1 MEYYSLIKN
10 NTLSHHGIKDMSWGH
25 RRAEWYPIDKY
36 EAHLRRMGYSDRA
49 IKKKMRKAEKGEA
62 KYQKQL
68 AKKRA
73 KNLEKAQRSK
83 SYALKLK
90 KEKEDII
97 KRGDIEKALERIDD
111 FSNEEL
117 KIIVDRNQ
125 AKINVAKAKTDAMI
139 SKLSTVNEVVQKAT
153 SITSNSVAI
162 YNNVAKVANAFGDYD
177 LPILGQN
184 NNNSN
189 SNNSNN
195 SNQQNQNN
203 KSSNDNLQK
212 EQENRKKKIDKDIE
226 DRIKKMD
233 KAAKKNAKATSKTE
247 PKTEPKTEQKTE
259 PKTEQKTESKTE
271 HWTGTVE
278 DDERKDNSRQDRYWE
293 KASKAAEDIIIDTVW
308 KDVTDANVRKGQE
321 YVTKALPQMNYPLL
335 EMKKK

>member
-36 EAHLRRMGYSDRA
+36 EAHLRRMGYSERA

-68 AKKRA
+68 AKTRA
-73 KNLEKAQRSK
+73 KNLAKAQRSK

-125 AKINVAKAKTDAMI
+125 AKISIAKAKTDAMI

-184 NNNSN
+184 NNNN

-195 SNQQNQNN
+195 SNQQNQNQNN

-247 PKTEPKTEQKTE
+247 P
-259 PKTEQKTESKTE
+259 KTE

>member
-10 NTLSHHGIKDMSWGH
+10 NTLSHHGIKGMSWGN

-36 EAHLRRMGYSDRA
+36 EAHLRSMGYSERA

-68 AKKRA
+68 AKTRA
-73 KNLEKAQRSK
+73 KNLAKAQRSK

-125 AKINVAKAKTDAMI
+125 AKINVAKAKTNAMI
-139 SKLSTVNEVVQKAT
+139 SKLSTVEEVVKKAT

-184 NNNSN
+184 NNSNDSNN

-212 EQENRKKKIDKDIE
+212 EQEKRKKKIDKDIE

-247 PKTEPKTEQKTE
+247 QKTEQKTE
-259 PKTEQKTESKTE
+259 HKTE

-278 DDERKDNSRQDRYWE
+278 DDERKNNNRQGQHWK

-308 KDVTDANVRKGQE
+308 EDVTDANVRKGQE

-335 EMKKK
+335 EDKRK

>member
-10 NTLSHHGIKDMSWGH
+10 NTLSHHGIKGMSWGN

-36 EAHLRRMGYSDRA
+36 EAHLRRMGYSDRV
-49 IKKKMRKAEKGEA
+49 IKKKMHKAEKGEA

-68 AKKRA
+68 AKTRA
-73 KNLEKAQRSK
+73 KNLAKAQRSK

-162 YNNVAKVANAFGDYD
+162 YNNVAKVANAFGDYN

-184 NNNSN
+184 NNN

-203 KSSNDNLQK
+203 KSSNDNLKK
-212 EQENRKKKIDKDIE
+212 EQEDRKKKIDKDIE

-233 KAAKKNAKATSKTE
+233 KAAKKNAKKNAKATSKTE
-247 PKTEPKTEQKTE
+247 P
-259 PKTEQKTESKTE
+259 KTE

-278 DDERKDNSRQDRYWE
+278 DDERKDNDRQKRYWE

-308 KDVTDANVRKGQE
+308 EDVTDANVRKGQE

>member
-10 NTLSHHGIKDMSWGH
+10 NTLSHHGIKGMSWGN

-36 EAHLRRMGYSDRA
+36 EAHLRSMGYSDRV

-68 AKKRA
+68 AKTRA
-73 KNLEKAQRSK
+73 KNLAKAQRSK

-125 AKINVAKAKTDAMI
+125 AKISIAKAKTDAMI
-139 SKLSTVNEVVQKAT
+139 SKLSTVNDVVQKAT

-162 YNNVAKVANAFGDYD
+162 YNNVAKVANAFGDYN

-184 NNNSN
+184 NNN

-233 KAAKKNAKATSKTE
+233 KAAKKNAKKNAKATSKTE
-247 PKTEPKTEQKTE
+247 P
-259 PKTEQKTESKTE
+259 KTE

-278 DDERKDNSRQDRYWE
+278 DDERKNNNRQDQYWE

-308 KDVTDANVRKGQE
+308 EDVTDANVRKGQE

>member
-10 NTLSHHGIKDMSWGH
+10 NTLSHHGIKGMSWGN

-36 EAHLRRMGYSDRA
+36 EAHLRSMGYNERA

-68 AKKRA
+68 AKTRA
-73 KNLEKAQRSK
+73 KNLAKAQRSK

-125 AKINVAKAKTDAMI
+125 AKINIAKAKTDAMI

-162 YNNVAKVANAFGDYD
+162 YNNVAKVANAFGDYN

-184 NNNSN
+184 NNN

-203 KSSNDNLQK
+203 KSSNDNFKK
-212 EQENRKKKIDKDIE
+212 EQEDRKKKIDKDIE

-233 KAAKKNAKATSKTE
+233 KAAKKNAKKNAKATSKTE
-247 PKTEPKTEQKTE
+247 P
-259 PKTEQKTESKTE
+259 KTE

-278 DDERKDNSRQDRYWE
+278 DDERKDNDRQKRYWE

-308 KDVTDANVRKGQE
+308 EDVTDANVRKGQE

>member
-1 MEYYSLIKN
+1 
-10 NTLSHHGIKDMSWGH
+10 MSWGN

-36 EAHLRRMGYSDRA
+36 EAHLRSMGYSDRV

-68 AKKRA
+68 AKTRA
-73 KNLEKAQRSK
+73 KNLAKAQRSK

-162 YNNVAKVANAFGDYD
+162 YNNVAKVANAFGDYN

-184 NNNSN
+184 NNN

-203 KSSNDNLQK
+203 KSSNDNLKK
-212 EQENRKKKIDKDIE
+212 EQEDRKKKIDKDIE

-233 KAAKKNAKATSKTE
+233 KAAKKNAKKNAKATSKTE
-247 PKTEPKTEQKTE
+247 P
-259 PKTEQKTESKTE
+259 KTE

-278 DDERKDNSRQDRYWE
+278 DDERKDNDRQKRYWE

-308 KDVTDANVRKGQE
+308 EDVTDANVRKGQE

>member
-10 NTLSHHGIKDMSWGH
+10 NTLSHHGIKGMSWGN

-36 EAHLRRMGYSDRA
+36 EAHLRSMGYSERA

-68 AKKRA
+68 AKTRA
-73 KNLEKAQRSK
+73 KNLAKAQRSK

-125 AKINVAKAKTDAMI
+125 AKISIAKAKTDAMI
-139 SKLSTVNEVVQKAT
+139 SKLSTVNDVVQKAT

-162 YNNVAKVANAFGDYD
+162 YNNVAKVANAFGDYN

-184 NNNSN
+184 NNNNNNNNNN

-212 EQENRKKKIDKDIE
+212 EQEKRKKKIDKDIE

-233 KAAKKNAKATSKTE
+233 KAAKKNAEKAAKEAAKEASKEAEKNKEQEHYSGDVEGE
-247 PKTEPKTEQKTE
+247 PFTREEYK
-259 PKTEQKTESKTE
+259 
-271 HWTGTVE
+271 
-278 DDERKDNSRQDRYWE
+278 

-308 KDVTDANVRKGQE
+308 EDITNANVRKGQE
-321 YVTKALPQMNYPLL
+321 YVTKAIPQMNYPLL

>member
-10 NTLSHHGIKDMSWGH
+10 NTLSHHGIKGMSWGN

-36 EAHLRRMGYSDRA
+36 EAHLRSMGYSERA

-68 AKKRA
+68 AKTRA
-73 KNLEKAQRSK
+73 KNLAKAQRSK

-125 AKINVAKAKTDAMI
+125 AKISIAKAKTDAMI
-139 SKLSTVNEVVQKAT
+139 SKLSTVNDVVQKAT

-162 YNNVAKVANAFGDYD
+162 YNNVAKVANAFGDYN

-184 NNNSN
+184 NNNNNN

-212 EQENRKKKIDKDIE
+212 EQEKRKKKIDKDIE

-233 KAAKKNAKATSKTE
+233 KAAKKNAEKAAKEAAKEAEKNKESEHYSGDVEGE
-247 PKTEPKTEQKTE
+247 PFTREEYK
-259 PKTEQKTESKTE
+259 
-271 HWTGTVE
+271 
-278 DDERKDNSRQDRYWE
+278 

-335 EMKKK
+335 ETKKK

>member
-10 NTLSHHGIKDMSWGH
+10 NTLSHHGIKGMSWGN

-36 EAHLRRMGYSDRA
+36 EAHLRSMGYSDRV

-68 AKKRA
+68 AKTRA
-73 KNLEKAQRSK
+73 KNLAKAQRSK

-162 YNNVAKVANAFGDYD
+162 YNNVAKVANAFGDYN

-184 NNNSN
+184 NNN

-212 EQENRKKKIDKDIE
+212 EQEKRKKKIDKDIE

-233 KAAKKNAKATSKTE
+233 KAAKKNAKKNAKATSKTE
-247 PKTEPKTEQKTE
+247 Q
-259 PKTEQKTESKTE
+259 KTE

-278 DDERKDNSRQDRYWE
+278 DDERKDNSRQDQYWE

>member
-10 NTLSHHGIKDMSWGH
+10 NTLSHHGIKGMSWGN

-36 EAHLRRMGYSDRA
+36 EAHLRSMGYSDRV

-68 AKKRA
+68 AKTRV
-73 KNLEKAQRSK
+73 KNLAKAQRSK

-125 AKINVAKAKTDAMI
+125 AKINVAKAKTNAMI
-139 SKLSTVNEVVQKAT
+139 SKLSTVEEVVKKAT

-162 YNNVAKVANAFGDYD
+162 YNNVAKVANAFGDYN

-184 NNNSN
+184 NNSNDSNN

-212 EQENRKKKIDKDIE
+212 EQEKRKKKIDKDIE

-247 PKTEPKTEQKTE
+247 QKTE
-259 PKTEQKTESKTE
+259 HKTE

-321 YVTKALPQMNYPLL
+321 YVTKAIPQMNYPLL
-335 EMKKK
+335 ETKKK

>member
-10 NTLSHHGIKDMSWGH
+10 NTLSHHGIKGMSWGN

-36 EAHLRRMGYSDRA
+36 EAHLRSMGYSERA

-68 AKKRA
+68 AKTRA
-73 KNLEKAQRSK
+73 KNLAKVQRSK

-117 KIIVDRNQ
+117 KTIVDRNQ
-125 AKINVAKAKTDAMI
+125 AKISIAKAKTDAMI

-162 YNNVAKVANAFGDYD
+162 YNNVAKVANAFGDYN

-184 NNNSN
+184 NNN

-203 KSSNDNLQK
+203 KSSNDNLKK
-212 EQENRKKKIDKDIE
+212 EQEDRKKKIDKDIE

-233 KAAKKNAKATSKTE
+233 KAAKKNAKKNAKATSKTE
-247 PKTEPKTEQKTE
+247 P
-259 PKTEQKTESKTE
+259 KTE

-278 DDERKDNSRQDRYWE
+278 DDERKDNDRQKRYWE

-308 KDVTDANVRKGQE
+308 EDVTDANVRKGQE

>member
-10 NTLSHHGIKDMSWGH
+10 NTLSHHGIKGMSWGN

-36 EAHLRRMGYSDRA
+36 EAHLRSMGYSDRA

-68 AKKRA
+68 AKTRA
-73 KNLEKAQRSK
+73 KNLAKAQRSK

-125 AKINVAKAKTDAMI
+125 AKISIAKAKTDAMI

-162 YNNVAKVANAFGDYD
+162 YNNVAKVANAFGDYN

-184 NNNSN
+184 N
-189 SNNSNN
+189 NNSNN

-203 KSSNDNLQK
+203 KSSNDNLKK
-212 EQENRKKKIDKDIE
+212 EQEDRKKKIDKDIE

-233 KAAKKNAKATSKTE
+233 KAAKKNAKKNAKATS
-247 PKTEPKTEQKTE
+247 
-259 PKTEQKTESKTE
+259 KTESKTE

-278 DDERKDNSRQDRYWE
+278 DDERKNNNRQGQHWK

>member
-10 NTLSHHGIKDMSWGH
+10 NTLSHHGIKGMSWGN

-36 EAHLRRMGYSDRA
+36 EAHLRSMGYSDRV

-68 AKKRA
+68 AKTRA
-73 KNLEKAQRSK
+73 KNLAKAQRSK

-117 KIIVDRNQ
+117 RIIVDRNQ
-125 AKINVAKAKTDAMI
+125 AKINVAKAKTNAMI
-139 SKLSTVNEVVQKAT
+139 SKLSTVEEVIKKTT

-162 YNNVAKVANAFGDYD
+162 YNNVAKVANAFGDYN

-184 NNNSN
+184 NNNNNNN

-212 EQENRKKKIDKDIE
+212 EQEKRKKKIDKDIE

-247 PKTEPKTEQKTE
+247 QKTEQKTE
-259 PKTEQKTESKTE
+259 HKTE

-278 DDERKDNSRQDRYWE
+278 DDERKNNNRQGQHW
-293 KASKAAEDIIIDTVW
+293 KKTSKAAEDIIIDTVW

-335 EMKKK
+335 ETKKK

>member
-10 NTLSHHGIKDMSWGH
+10 NTLSHHGIKGMSWGN

-36 EAHLRRMGYSDRA
+36 EAHLRSMGYSEHA

-68 AKKRA
+68 AKTRA
-73 KNLEKAQRSK
+73 KNLAKAQRSK

-125 AKINVAKAKTDAMI
+125 AKISIAKAKTDAMI

-162 YNNVAKVANAFGDYD
+162 YNNVAKVANAFGDYN

-184 NNNSN
+184 NNN

-212 EQENRKKKIDKDIE
+212 EQEKRKKKIDKDIE

-247 PKTEPKTEQKTE
+247 QKTE
-259 PKTEQKTESKTE
+259 PKTD

-278 DDERKDNSRQDRYWE
+278 DDERKDNSKQDRYWK

-335 EMKKK
+335 EDKRK

>member
-10 NTLSHHGIKDMSWGH
+10 NTLSHHGIKGMSWGN

-36 EAHLRRMGYSDRA
+36 EAHLRSMGYSERA

-68 AKKRA
+68 AKTRA
-73 KNLEKAQRSK
+73 KNLAKAQRSK

-125 AKINVAKAKTDAMI
+125 AKINIAKAKTDAMI
-139 SKLSTVNEVVQKAT
+139 SKLSTVNDVVQKAT

-162 YNNVAKVANAFGDYD
+162 YNNVAKVANAFGDYN

-184 NNNSN
+184 N
-189 SNNSNN
+189 NNSNN

-203 KSSNDNLQK
+203 KSSNDNLKK
-212 EQENRKKKIDKDIE
+212 EQEDRKKKIDKDIE

-233 KAAKKNAKATSKTE
+233 KAAKKNAKKNAKATSKTE
-247 PKTEPKTEQKTE
+247 P
-259 PKTEQKTESKTE
+259 KTE

-278 DDERKDNSRQDRYWE
+278 DDERKDNDRQKRYWE

-308 KDVTDANVRKGQE
+308 EDVTDANVRKGQE

>member
-10 NTLSHHGIKDMSWGH
+10 NTLSHHGIKGMLWGH

-36 EAHLRRMGYSDRA
+36 EAHLRRMGYSDRV

-68 AKKRA
+68 AKTRA
-73 KNLEKAQRSK
+73 KNLAKAQRTK

-162 YNNVAKVANAFGDYD
+162 YNNVAKVANAFGDYN

-184 NNNSN
+184 NNN

-203 KSSNDNLQK
+203 KSSNDNLKK
-212 EQENRKKKIDKDIE
+212 EQEDRKKKIDKDIE

-247 PKTEPKTEQKTE
+247 PKTEPKTE
-259 PKTEQKTESKTE
+259 

-278 DDERKDNSRQDRYWE
+278 DDERKNNNRHSRKGQHWK

>member
-10 NTLSHHGIKDMSWGH
+10 NTLSHHGIKGMSWGN

-36 EAHLRRMGYSDRA
+36 EAHLRSMGYSERA

-68 AKKRA
+68 AKTRA
-73 KNLEKAQRSK
+73 KNLAKAQRSK

-125 AKINVAKAKTDAMI
+125 AKISIAKAKTDAMI
-139 SKLSTVNEVVQKAT
+139 SKLSTVNDVVQKAT

-162 YNNVAKVANAFGDYD
+162 YNNVAKVANAFGDYN

-184 NNNSN
+184 NNNNNNNN

-203 KSSNDNLQK
+203 KSSNDNSQK

-233 KAAKKNAKATSKTE
+233 KAAKKNAEKAAKEAAKEAEKNKEQEHYSGDVEGE
-247 PKTEPKTEQKTE
+247 PFTREEYK
-259 PKTEQKTESKTE
+259 
-271 HWTGTVE
+271 
-278 DDERKDNSRQDRYWE
+278 

-321 YVTKALPQMNYPLL
+321 YVTKAIPQMNYPLL

>member
-36 EAHLRRMGYSDRA
+36 EAHLRSMGYSERA

-68 AKKRA
+68 AKTRA
-73 KNLEKAQRSK
+73 KNLAKAQRSK

-189 SNNSNN
+189 NSNN

-233 KAAKKNAKATSKTE
+233 KAAKKNAKATS
-247 PKTEPKTEQKTE
+247 KTE

>member
-10 NTLSHHGIKDMSWGH
+10 NTLSHHGIKGMSWGN

-36 EAHLRRMGYSDRA
+36 EAHLRSMGYSERA

-68 AKKRA
+68 AKTRA
-73 KNLEKAQRSK
+73 KNLAKAQRSK

-189 SNNSNN
+189 NSNN

-233 KAAKKNAKATSKTE
+233 KAAKKNAKATS
-247 PKTEPKTEQKTE
+247 KTE

>member
-1 MEYYSLIKN
+1 
-10 NTLSHHGIKDMSWGH
+10 
-25 RRAEWYPIDKY
+25 
-36 EAHLRRMGYSDRA
+36 MGYSDRV

-68 AKKRA
+68 AKTRA
-73 KNLEKAQRSK
+73 KNLAKAQRSK

-162 YNNVAKVANAFGDYD
+162 YNNVAKVANAFGDYN

-184 NNNSN
+184 NNN

-203 KSSNDNLQK
+203 KSSNDNLKK
-212 EQENRKKKIDKDIE
+212 EQEDRKKKIDKDIE

-233 KAAKKNAKATSKTE
+233 KAAKKNAKKNAKATSKTE
-247 PKTEPKTEQKTE
+247 P
-259 PKTEQKTESKTE
+259 KTE

-278 DDERKDNSRQDRYWE
+278 DDERKDNDRQKKYWE

>member
-10 NTLSHHGIKDMSWGH
+10 NTLSHHGIKGMSWGN

-36 EAHLRRMGYSDRA
+36 EAHLRSMGYSDRV

-68 AKKRA
+68 AKTRA
-73 KNLEKAQRSK
+73 KNLAKAQRSK

-125 AKINVAKAKTDAMI
+125 AKISIAKAKTDAMI

-162 YNNVAKVANAFGDYD
+162 YNNVAKVANAFGDYN

-184 NNNSN
+184 NNN

-203 KSSNDNLQK
+203 KSSNDNFKK
-212 EQENRKKKIDKDIE
+212 EQEDRKKKIDKDIE

-233 KAAKKNAKATSKTE
+233 KAAKKNAKKNAKATSKTE
-247 PKTEPKTEQKTE
+247 P
-259 PKTEQKTESKTE
+259 KTE

-278 DDERKDNSRQDRYWE
+278 DDERKDNDRQKRYWE

-308 KDVTDANVRKGQE
+308 EDVTDANVRKGQE

>member
-1 MEYYSLIKN
+1 
-10 NTLSHHGIKDMSWGH
+10 MSWGN

-36 EAHLRRMGYSDRA
+36 EAHLRSMGYSERA

-68 AKKRA
+68 AKTRA
-73 KNLEKAQRSK
+73 KNLAKAQRSK

-125 AKINVAKAKTDAMI
+125 AKISIAKAKTDAMI

-162 YNNVAKVANAFGDYD
+162 YNNVAKVANAFGDYN

-184 NNNSN
+184 NNN

-203 KSSNDNLQK
+203 KSSNDNLKK
-212 EQENRKKKIDKDIE
+212 EQEDRKKKIDKDIE

-233 KAAKKNAKATSKTE
+233 KAAKKNAKKNAKATSKTE
-247 PKTEPKTEQKTE
+247 PKTEP
-259 PKTEQKTESKTE
+259 KTE

-278 DDERKDNSRQDRYWE
+278 DDERKDNDRQKRYWE

-308 KDVTDANVRKGQE
+308 EDVTDANVRKGQE

>member
-10 NTLSHHGIKDMSWGH
+10 NTLSHHGIKGMSWGN

-36 EAHLRRMGYSDRA
+36 EAHLRSMGYSDRA

-68 AKKRA
+68 AKTRA
-73 KNLEKAQRSK
+73 KNLAKAQRSK

-125 AKINVAKAKTDAMI
+125 AKISIAKAKTDAMI

-162 YNNVAKVANAFGDYD
+162 YNNVAKVANAFGDYN

-184 NNNSN
+184 NNN

-203 KSSNDNLQK
+203 KSSNDNLKK
-212 EQENRKKKIDKDIE
+212 EQEDRKKKIDKDIE

-233 KAAKKNAKATSKTE
+233 KAAKKNAKKNAKATS
-247 PKTEPKTEQKTE
+247 KTEQKTE
-259 PKTEQKTESKTE
+259 HKTE

-278 DDERKDNSRQDRYWE
+278 DDERKDNSTQNRYWE

-321 YVTKALPQMNYPLL
+321 YVTKAIPQMNYPLL

>member
-10 NTLSHHGIKDMSWGH
+10 NTLSHHGIKGMSWGN

-36 EAHLRRMGYSDRA
+36 EAHLRSMGYSDRV

-68 AKKRA
+68 AKTRA
-73 KNLEKAQRSK
+73 KNLAKAQRSK

-125 AKINVAKAKTDAMI
+125 AKISIAKAKTDAMI

-162 YNNVAKVANAFGDYD
+162 YNNVAKVANAFGDYN

-184 NNNSN
+184 NNNNNNN

-212 EQENRKKKIDKDIE
+212 EQEKRKKKIDKDIE

-247 PKTEPKTEQKTE
+247 
-259 PKTEQKTESKTE
+259 QKTESKTD

-278 DDERKDNSRQDRYWE
+278 DDERKDNSKQDRYWK

-335 EMKKK
+335 EDKRK

>member
-10 NTLSHHGIKDMSWGH
+10 NTLSHHGIKGMSWGN

-36 EAHLRRMGYSDRA
+36 EAHLRSMGYSERA

-68 AKKRA
+68 AKTRA
-73 KNLEKAQRSK
+73 KNLAKAQRSK

-125 AKINVAKAKTDAMI
+125 AKISIAKAKTDAMI

-162 YNNVAKVANAFGDYD
+162 YNNVAKVANAFGDYN

-184 NNNSN
+184 NNN

-203 KSSNDNLQK
+203 KSSNDNFKK
-212 EQENRKKKIDKDIE
+212 EQEDRKKKIDKDIE

-233 KAAKKNAKATSKTE
+233 KAAKKNAKKNAKATSKTE
-247 PKTEPKTEQKTE
+247 P
-259 PKTEQKTESKTE
+259 KTE

-278 DDERKDNSRQDRYWE
+278 DDERKDNDRQKRYWE

-308 KDVTDANVRKGQE
+308 EDVTDANVRKGQE

>member
-10 NTLSHHGIKDMSWGH
+10 NTLSHHGIKGMSWGN

-36 EAHLRRMGYSDRA
+36 EAHLRSMGYSDRV

-68 AKKRA
+68 AKTRA
-73 KNLEKAQRSK
+73 KNLAKAQRSK

-162 YNNVAKVANAFGDYD
+162 YNNVAKVANAFGDYN

-184 NNNSN
+184 NNN

-203 KSSNDNLQK
+203 KSSNDNLKK
-212 EQENRKKKIDKDIE
+212 EQEDRKKKIDKDIE

-247 PKTEPKTEQKTE
+247 PKTE
-259 PKTEQKTESKTE
+259 

-278 DDERKDNSRQDRYWE
+278 DDERKDNDRQKRYWE

-308 KDVTDANVRKGQE
+308 EDVTDANVRKGQE

>member
-10 NTLSHHGIKDMSWGH
+10 NTLSHHGIKGMSWGN

-36 EAHLRRMGYSDRA
+36 EAHLRSMGYSDRV

-68 AKKRA
+68 AKTRA
-73 KNLEKAQRSK
+73 KNLAKAQRSK

-125 AKINVAKAKTDAMI
+125 AKINVAKAKTNAMI
-139 SKLSTVNEVVQKAT
+139 SKLSTVEEVVKKAT

-162 YNNVAKVANAFGDYD
+162 YNNVAKVANAFGDYN

-184 NNNSN
+184 NNSN
-189 SNNSNN
+189 DSNNSNN

-212 EQENRKKKIDKDIE
+212 EQEKRKKKIDKDIE

-247 PKTEPKTEQKTE
+247 QKTE
-259 PKTEQKTESKTE
+259 PKTEPKTE

-278 DDERKDNSRQDRYWE
+278 DDERKNNNRQGQHWK

-308 KDVTDANVRKGQE
+308 EDVTDANVRKGQE

>member
-10 NTLSHHGIKDMSWGH
+10 NTLSHHGIKGMSWGN

-36 EAHLRRMGYSDRA
+36 EAHLRSMGYSERA

-68 AKKRA
+68 AKTRA
-73 KNLEKAQRSK
+73 KNLAKAKRSK

-125 AKINVAKAKTDAMI
+125 AKISIAKAKTDAMI

-162 YNNVAKVANAFGDYD
+162 YNNVAKVANAFGDYN

-184 NNNSN
+184 NN

-203 KSSNDNLQK
+203 KSSNDNLKK
-212 EQENRKKKIDKDIE
+212 EQEDRKKKIDKDIE

-233 KAAKKNAKATSKTE
+233 KAAKKNAKKNAKATSKTE
-247 PKTEPKTEQKTE
+247 P
-259 PKTEQKTESKTE
+259 KTESKTE

-278 DDERKDNSRQDRYWE
+278 DDERKDNDRQKRYWE

-308 KDVTDANVRKGQE
+308 EDVTDANVRKGQE

>member
-10 NTLSHHGIKDMSWGH
+10 NTLSHHGIKGMSWGN

-36 EAHLRRMGYSDRA
+36 EAHLRSMGYSERA

-68 AKKRA
+68 AKTRA
-73 KNLEKAQRSK
+73 KNLAKAQRSK

-125 AKINVAKAKTDAMI
+125 AKINIAKAKTDAMI
-139 SKLSTVNEVVQKAT
+139 SKLSTVNDVVQKAT

-162 YNNVAKVANAFGDYD
+162 YNNVAKVANAFGDYN

-184 NNNSN
+184 NNN

-203 KSSNDNLQK
+203 KSSNDNLKK
-212 EQENRKKKIDKDIE
+212 EQEDRKKKIDKDIE

-233 KAAKKNAKATSKTE
+233 KAAKKNAKKNAKATSKTE
-247 PKTEPKTEQKTE
+247 P
-259 PKTEQKTESKTE
+259 KTE

-278 DDERKDNSRQDRYWE
+278 DDERKDNDRQKRYWE

-308 KDVTDANVRKGQE
+308 EDVTDANVRKGQE

>member
-10 NTLSHHGIKDMSWGH
+10 NTLSHHGIKGMSWGN

-36 EAHLRRMGYSDRA
+36 EAHLRSMGYSDRV

-68 AKKRA
+68 AKTRA
-73 KNLEKAQRSK
+73 KNLAKAQRSK

-125 AKINVAKAKTDAMI
+125 AKINIAKAKTNAMI
-139 SKLSTVNEVVQKAT
+139 SKLSTVEEVVKKTT

-162 YNNVAKVANAFGDYD
+162 YNNIAKVANAFGDYN

-189 SNNSNN
+189 DSNN

-203 KSSNDNLQK
+203 KSSKDNLKK
-212 EQENRKKKIDKDIE
+212 EQEDRKKKIDKDIE

-233 KAAKKNAKATSKTE
+233 KAAKKNAKKNAKATS
-247 PKTEPKTEQKTE
+247 KTEQKTE
-259 PKTEQKTESKTE
+259 QKTD

-278 DDERKDNSRQDRYWE
+278 DDERKNNSRQDRYWE

-321 YVTKALPQMNYPLL
+321 YVTKAIPQMNYPLL

>member
-10 NTLSHHGIKDMSWGH
+10 NTLSHHGIKGMSWGN

-36 EAHLRRMGYSDRA
+36 EAHLRSMGYSERA

-68 AKKRA
+68 AKTRA
-73 KNLEKAQRSK
+73 KNLAKAQRSK

-125 AKINVAKAKTDAMI
+125 AKISIAKAKTDAMI

-162 YNNVAKVANAFGDYD
+162 YNNVAKVANAFGDYN

-184 NNNSN
+184 NNNNNNN

-212 EQENRKKKIDKDIE
+212 EQEKRKKKIDKDIE

-247 PKTEPKTEQKTE
+247 QKTE
-259 PKTEQKTESKTE
+259 PKTD

-278 DDERKDNSRQDRYWE
+278 DDERKDNSKQDRYWK

-335 EMKKK
+335 EDKRK

>member
-10 NTLSHHGIKDMSWGH
+10 NTLSHHGIKGMSWGN

-36 EAHLRRMGYSDRA
+36 EAHLRSMGYSDRV

-68 AKKRA
+68 AKTRA
-73 KNLEKAQRSK
+73 KNLAKAQRSK

-162 YNNVAKVANAFGDYD
+162 YNNVAKVANAFGDYN

-184 NNNSN
+184 NNN

-203 KSSNDNLQK
+203 KSSNDNLKK
-212 EQENRKKKIDKDIE
+212 EQEDRKKKIDKDIE

-233 KAAKKNAKATSKTE
+233 KAAKKNAKKNAKATSKTE
-247 PKTEPKTEQKTE
+247 P
-259 PKTEQKTESKTE
+259 KTE

-278 DDERKDNSRQDRYWE
+278 DDERKDNDRQKKYWE

>member
-10 NTLSHHGIKDMSWGH
+10 NTLSHHGIKGMSWGN

-36 EAHLRRMGYSDRA
+36 EAHLRRMGYSDRV

-68 AKKRA
+68 AKTRA
-73 KNLEKAQRSK
+73 KNLAKAQRSK

-125 AKINVAKAKTDAMI
+125 AKINIAKAKTDAMI
-139 SKLSTVNEVVQKAT
+139 SKLSTVNDVVQKAT

-162 YNNVAKVANAFGDYD
+162 YNNVAKVANAFGDYN

-184 NNNSN
+184 NNN

-203 KSSNDNLQK
+203 KSSNDNLKK
-212 EQENRKKKIDKDIE
+212 EQEDRKKKIDKDIE

-233 KAAKKNAKATSKTE
+233 KAAKKNAKKNAKATSKTE
-247 PKTEPKTEQKTE
+247 P
-259 PKTEQKTESKTE
+259 KTE

-278 DDERKDNSRQDRYWE
+278 DDERKDNDRQKRYWE

-308 KDVTDANVRKGQE
+308 EDVTDANVRKGQE

>member
-10 NTLSHHGIKDMSWGH
+10 NTLSHHGIKGMSWGN

-36 EAHLRRMGYSDRA
+36 EAHLRSMGYSERA

-68 AKKRA
+68 AKTRA
-73 KNLEKAQRSK
+73 KNLAKAQRSK

-117 KIIVDRNQ
+117 KTIVDRNQ
-125 AKINVAKAKTDAMI
+125 AKISIAKAKTDAMI

-162 YNNVAKVANAFGDYD
+162 YNNVAKVANAFGDYN

-184 NNNSN
+184 NNN

-203 KSSNDNLQK
+203 KSSNDNLKK
-212 EQENRKKKIDKDIE
+212 EQEDRKKKIDKDIE

-233 KAAKKNAKATSKTE
+233 KAAKKNAKKNAKATS
-247 PKTEPKTEQKTE
+247 
-259 PKTEQKTESKTE
+259 KTEQKTESKTE

-335 EMKKK
+335 EDKRK

>member
-10 NTLSHHGIKDMSWGH
+10 DTLSHHGIKGMSWGN

-36 EAHLRRMGYSDRA
+36 EAHLRSMGYSDRV

-68 AKKRA
+68 AKTRA
-73 KNLEKAQRSK
+73 KNLAKAQRSK

-162 YNNVAKVANAFGDYD
+162 YNNVAKVANAFGDYN

-184 NNNSN
+184 NNNNNNN

-212 EQENRKKKIDKDIE
+212 EQEKRKKKIDKDIE

-233 KAAKKNAKATSKTE
+233 KAAKKNAKKNAKATSKTE
-247 PKTEPKTEQKTE
+247 P
-259 PKTEQKTESKTE
+259 KTE

-278 DDERKDNSRQDRYWE
+278 DDERKDNDRQKRYWE

-335 EMKKK
+335 EDKRK

>member
-10 NTLSHHGIKDMSWGH
+10 NTLSHHGIKGMSWGN

-36 EAHLRRMGYSDRA
+36 EAHLRSMGYSDRV

-68 AKKRA
+68 AKTRA
-73 KNLEKAQRSK
+73 KNLAKAQRSK

-162 YNNVAKVANAFGDYD
+162 YNNVAKVANAFGDYN

-184 NNNSN
+184 NNN

-203 KSSNDNLQK
+203 KSSNDNLKK
-212 EQENRKKKIDKDIE
+212 EQEDRKKKIDKDIE

-233 KAAKKNAKATSKTE
+233 KAAKKNAKKNAKATSKTE
-247 PKTEPKTEQKTE
+247 P
-259 PKTEQKTESKTE
+259 KTE

-278 DDERKDNSRQDRYWE
+278 DDERKDNDRQKKYWE

-308 KDVTDANVRKGQE
+308 EDVTDANVRKGQE

>member
-10 NTLSHHGIKDMSWGH
+10 NTLSHHGIKGMSWGN

-36 EAHLRRMGYSDRA
+36 EAHLRSMGYSERA

-68 AKKRA
+68 AKTRA
-73 KNLEKAQRSK
+73 KNLAKAQRSK

-125 AKINVAKAKTDAMI
+125 AKISIAKAKTDAMI
-139 SKLSTVNEVVQKAT
+139 SKLSTVNDVVQKAT

-162 YNNVAKVANAFGDYD
+162 YNNVAKVANAFGDYN

-184 NNNSN
+184 NNN

-203 KSSNDNLQK
+203 KSSNDNLKK
-212 EQENRKKKIDKDIE
+212 EQEDRKKKIDKDIE

-233 KAAKKNAKATSKTE
+233 KAAKKNAKKNAKATSKTE
-247 PKTEPKTEQKTE
+247 QKTEQKTE
-259 PKTEQKTESKTE
+259 PKTE

-278 DDERKDNSRQDRYWE
+278 DDERKNNNRQGQHWK

-308 KDVTDANVRKGQE
+308 EDVTDANVRKGQE

>member
-36 EAHLRRMGYSDRA
+36 EAHLRRMGYSDRV

-68 AKKRA
+68 AKTRA
-73 KNLEKAQRSK
+73 KNLAKAQRAK

-162 YNNVAKVANAFGDYD
+162 YNNVAKVANAFGDYN

-184 NNNSN
+184 NNN

-203 KSSNDNLQK
+203 KNNKSSNDNLKK
-212 EQENRKKKIDKDIE
+212 EQEDRKKKIDKDIE

-233 KAAKKNAKATSKTE
+233 KAAKKNAKKNAKATSKTE
-247 PKTEPKTEQKTE
+247 P
-259 PKTEQKTESKTE
+259 KTE

-278 DDERKDNSRQDRYWE
+278 DDERKDNDRQKKYWE